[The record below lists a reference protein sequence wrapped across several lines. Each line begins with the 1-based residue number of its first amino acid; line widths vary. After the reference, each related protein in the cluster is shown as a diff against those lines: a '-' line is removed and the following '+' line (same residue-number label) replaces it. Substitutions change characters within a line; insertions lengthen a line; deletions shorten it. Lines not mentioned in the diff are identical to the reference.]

1 MKTLYV
7 IDGPNQRDLIIKDGA
22 PHDLEAPVTHRVI
35 DWPWM
40 RPWSS
45 PYGPGAKLWAR
56 VQEVSKP
63 LGVAFLDTG
72 KAIPPRLSQ
81 GTNAD
86 LRTMV
91 PLKERANIRE
101 GSWVCVE
108 IIADA
113 REDKGPRGRLIP
125 PIPEVASSKGKAQL
139 LRPAADPLTAL
150 LETVDAVVCHSK
162 PEAVAAI
169 RQARAEIAIDF
180 FTTDGID
187 ASARCWNAID
197 GMTDALPSGGSLLVL
212 TGCT

>member
-1 MKTLYV
+1 MVLALWTGRQAV
-7 IDGPNQRDLIIKDGA
+7 GA
-22 PHDLEAPVTHRVI
+22 CAGSIQD
-35 DWPWM
+35 PWA
-40 RPWSS
+40 S
-45 PYGPGAKLWAR
+45 P
-56 VQEVSKP
+56 
-63 LGVAFLDTG
+63 FLDTG

-150 LETVDAVVCHSK
+150 LETVDAVVCLSK

-169 RQARAEIAIDF
+169 R
-180 FTTDGID
+180 
-187 ASARCWNAID
+187 ASARRD
-197 GMTDALPSGGSLLVL
+197 RRSTFSPPTEL
-212 TGCT
+212 THPTPVGTSSTA